1 MGACCTRQELAKD
14 TLLEKSSIFCSYRD
28 EQKNE
33 EDQISDI
40 FLESLKYDINIFN
53 QNINNLLLDLRDQF
67 ISKTKKISFHE
78 IYNII
83 LLYKENY
90 TNSKYILYDVRSS
103 NNQKEN
109 FLKNMRRI
117 NYLIDELKLINNE
130 KKNNFIRFLKGHI
143 IIIIYPIDAFDKKNL
158 NQPIDYIINLY
169 SLKAEIEIN
178 ILNTNFK
185 ENSLSPFTKKLYD
198 FLDKKNYELLP
209 FILLTYSHLSFFKKE
224 GYIFIKF
231 NGDNFSFDNILEKKN
246 KKNENEKPII
256 DEFLEIFDVSTII
269 KINNE
274 ELNKNNFKQFQMN
287 NILYKEYDISWNEYD
302 YNKVNLELIG
312 RWIRREIKNG
322 HSIIFNIYNFK
333 ENMNNNDNWI
343 ITVILLLLL
352 GTNVKPSKL
361 FLYLNEKIIFLNNF
375 KLNVEKNLSK
385 LKSIL
390 PNFQILND
398 LKF

>member
-33 EDQISDI
+33 EDEISEL
-40 FLESLKYDINIFN
+40 FLESHQFDINIFN
-53 QNINNLLLDLRDQF
+53 QNINELLLTLRDQI

-90 TNSKYILYDVRSS
+90 TNSKYILYDLRSS

-117 NYLIDELKLINNE
+117 NYLIDELKLMSNE
-130 KKNNFIRFLKGHI
+130 KKKNFIRFLKGHI
-143 IIIIYPIDAFDKKNL
+143 IIIIYPNDAFDKKNL
-158 NQPIDYIINLY
+158 NQPIDYILNLY

-185 ENSLSPFTKKLYD
+185 ENSLSPYTKKLYD
-198 FLDKKNYELLP
+198 FLDKKNYEILP
-209 FILLTYSHLSFFKKE
+209 FILLAYSHLSFCKKE
-224 GYIFIKF
+224 GYVFFKL
-231 NGDNFSFDNILEKKN
+231 NGENFSFDNILEKN
-246 KKNENEKPII
+246 DKKNEKEKTII
-256 DEFLEIFDVSTII
+256 DEFLESFDISSII
-269 KINNE
+269 NINNE

-352 GTNVKPSKL
+352 GTNVKLSKL

-390 PNFQILND
+390 PNFQIIND

>member
-33 EDQISDI
+33 EDEISEL
-40 FLESLKYDINIFN
+40 FLESHQFDINIFN
-53 QNINNLLLDLRDQF
+53 QNINELLLTLRDQI

-90 TNSKYILYDVRSS
+90 TNSKYILYDLRSS

-109 FLKNMRRI
+109 FLKNM
-117 NYLIDELKLINNE
+117 KLMSNE
-130 KKNNFIRFLKGHI
+130 KKNNFRRFLKGHI
-143 IIIIYPIDAFDKKNL
+143 IIIIYPNDAFDKKNL
-158 NQPIDYIINLY
+158 NQPIDYILNLY

-185 ENSLSPFTKKLYD
+185 ENSLSPYTKKLYD
-198 FLDKKNYELLP
+198 FLDKKNYEILP
-209 FILLTYSHLSFFKKE
+209 FILLTYSHLSFCKKE
-224 GYIFIKF
+224 GYVFFKL
-231 NGDNFSFDNILEKKN
+231 NGENFSFDNILEKN
-246 KKNENEKPII
+246 DKKNEKEKTII
-256 DEFLEIFDVSTII
+256 DEFLESFDISSII
-269 KINNE
+269 NINNE

-352 GTNVKPSKL
+352 GTNVKLSKL

-390 PNFQILND
+390 PNFQIIND